1 MEKNTKNEIY
11 ELLGD
16 IKEFIPDI
24 EFEDEN
30 LKNPDDKVIEKYFNI
45 KLKNQLD
52 AANPFSNIKIKISEF
67 IDDLNIYMCNKVLK
81 NDKINKKVAKN
92 ILKQINEYFK
102 DENEILINSVF
113 TSISGEKIQN
123 FFDLINHCSYPQ
135 IEIEKVDPKVKYTIL
150 VESAYCLQKI

>member
-11 ELLGD
+11 ELLED

-123 FFDLINHCSYPQ
+123 FFDLINHC
-135 IEIEKVDPKVKYTIL
+135 
-150 VESAYCLQKI
+150 

>member
-45 KLKNQLD
+45 KFKNQLD
-52 AANPFSNIKIKISEF
+52 AANPFSIIKIKISEF
-67 IDDLNIYMCNKVLK
+67 IDDIHV
-81 NDKINKKVAKN
+81 
-92 ILKQINEYFK
+92 Q
-102 DENEILINSVF
+102 
-113 TSISGEKIQN
+113 
-123 FFDLINHCSYPQ
+123 
-135 IEIEKVDPKVKYTIL
+135 
-150 VESAYCLQKI
+150 

>member
-16 IKEFIPDI
+16 IKEFIPEL

-45 KLKNQLD
+45 KLKNQLG
-52 AANPFSNIKIKISEF
+52 AANSFSNIKISEF

-81 NDKINKKVAKN
+81 NDKINKKVQR
-92 ILKQINEYFK
+92 I
-102 DENEILINSVF
+102 
-113 TSISGEKIQN
+113 T
-123 FFDLINHCSYPQ
+123 
-135 IEIEKVDPKVKYTIL
+135 
-150 VESAYCLQKI
+150 

>member
-30 LKNPDDKVIEKYFNI
+30 LKNPDDSEVEKYFHK

-52 AANPFSNIKIKISEF
+52 AANPFPNIKIKISEF
-67 IDDLNIYMCNKVLK
+67 IDDLNIYMCNKVLIK
-81 NDKINKKVAKN
+81 
-92 ILKQINEYFK
+92 
-102 DENEILINSVF
+102 
-113 TSISGEKIQN
+113 
-123 FFDLINHCSYPQ
+123 
-135 IEIEKVDPKVKYTIL
+135 
-150 VESAYCLQKI
+150 

>member
-16 IKEFIPDI
+16 IKEFIPEL

-52 AANPFSNIKIKISEF
+52 AENPFSNIKIKISEF
-67 IDDLNIYMCNKVLK
+67 IDDLNIYMCNKVLIK
-81 NDKINKKVAKN
+81 
-92 ILKQINEYFK
+92 
-102 DENEILINSVF
+102 
-113 TSISGEKIQN
+113 
-123 FFDLINHCSYPQ
+123 
-135 IEIEKVDPKVKYTIL
+135 
-150 VESAYCLQKI
+150 

>member
-11 ELLGD
+11 ELLED

-67 IDDLNIYMCNKVLK
+67 IDDIHV
-81 NDKINKKVAKN
+81 
-92 ILKQINEYFK
+92 Q
-102 DENEILINSVF
+102 
-113 TSISGEKIQN
+113 
-123 FFDLINHCSYPQ
+123 
-135 IEIEKVDPKVKYTIL
+135 
-150 VESAYCLQKI
+150 